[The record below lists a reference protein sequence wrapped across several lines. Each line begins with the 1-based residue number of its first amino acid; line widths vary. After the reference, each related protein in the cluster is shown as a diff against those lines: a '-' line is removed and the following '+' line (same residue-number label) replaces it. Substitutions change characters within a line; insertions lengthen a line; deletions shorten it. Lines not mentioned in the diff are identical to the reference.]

1 MIYNNDSVHL
11 IRIANSARIVS
22 SVAILLTN
30 PLQFY
35 AALSI
40 LIPTLG
46 LKEMKWPLIAEYAVR
61 YTVVIASCKQ

>member
-1 MIYNNDSVHL
+1 MGLYKYIFF
-11 IRIANSARIVS
+11 RIANSARIVS

-35 AALSI
+35 VALSI

-46 LKEMKWPLIAEYAVR
+46 LKEMKWPLLAEYAVR
-61 YTVVIASCKQ
+61 YTVVIASCKP